1 MTNGVLTKILLVLF
15 FLAAYAYAIH
25 IIYQG
30 YKHPGNWTHNLRH
43 YPYGQAAVVVFL
55 LPQFGLLLLAS
66 YVLRGNSEIIFLSI
80 IGFFIM
86 VSTIVLLLDFVGKKR
101 LFKNDR

>member
-1 MTNGVLTKILLVLF
+1 MANHFQAKILLGLF
-15 FLAAYAYAIH
+15 FLLAYAYAVH
-25 IIYQG
+25 ILYQG
-30 YKHPGNWTHNLRH
+30 HKHPGNWTHNLRH

-80 IGFFIM
+80 IGFFIIA
-86 VSTIVLLLDFVGKKR
+86 STIVLLLDFVGKKR
-101 LFKNDR
+101 LFRNDR